1 VKWAGDTPEK
11 QAVVDYTVGAI
22 FEITQNTYQNITIRK
37 VAFEPREAATQATIE
52 LDLEGVSEKKLKN
65 VRVHVLASNYI
76 TPDLPEFFK
85 SEDFNVQA
93 KLKGNYFKPQKSV
106 YFSNKLLSDEGAYV
120 WNRQKESGSVGN
132 NLEKP
137 SIFLKRLLV
146 RETQSKEEELND
158 YNNYTEECAMME
170 VDRNLKG
177 RVNLKKAENASRNIA
192 NRGMLGLNSH
202 NNFLLL
208 SGEVASNLKG
218 SSVTVDIPE
227 GYSEIEVI
235 IITPES
241 AIKKSYPLGNV
252 SPRKTKDL
260 RHAGLNETP
269 EKADKSGWTMSRE
282 IYSLKE
288 GDNKVV
294 SRDSQWRTIGLS
306 DIFDFANTKRV
317 KLYDWNS
324 SLLNWHTYTEEKKRE
339 IYDKECCHELNAFLK
354 FKDRPFFEEVVAKFI
369 KNKISKTFVDLCLL
383 GEASI
388 VEYANISKLIKL
400 NSFEKAILVYELV
413 QKNHK
418 KEAEFIVDALELE
431 QKSIKRNYEE
441 FKNNFDTI
449 INAKESEVKEKM
461 KKMQHA
467 SRSRIMNESYKEER
481 CDRRASSPRPMYSA
495 AECMHA

>member
-1 VKWAGDTPEK
+1 
-11 QAVVDYTVGAI
+11 
-22 FEITQNTYQNITIRK
+22 
-37 VAFEPREAATQATIE
+37 
-52 LDLEGVSEKKLKN
+52 
-65 VRVHVLASNYI
+65 
-76 TPDLPEFFK
+76 
-85 SEDFNVQA
+85 
-93 KLKGNYFKPQKSV
+93 
-106 YFSNKLLSDEGAYV
+106 
-120 WNRQKESGSVGN
+120 
-132 NLEKP
+132 
-137 SIFLKRLLV
+137 
-146 RETQSKEEELND
+146 
-158 YNNYTEECAMME
+158 M
-170 VDRNLKG
+170 DRNLKG

-192 NRGMLGLNSH
+192 NRSMLGLNSH

-218 SSVTVDIPE
+218 NSVTVDIPE

-235 IITPES
+235 VITPES

-260 RHAGLNETP
+260 RHAGLEEAP

-317 KLYDWNS
+317 KLYDWSS
-324 SLLNWHTYTEEKKRE
+324 SLLNWHTFTEEKKRE
-339 IYDKECCHELNAFLK
+339 VYDKECCHELNAFLK
-354 FKDRPFFEEVVAKFI
+354 FKDRPFFDEVVAKFI

-383 GEASI
+383 GDASI

-413 QKNHK
+413 QNNRD

-449 INAKESEVKEKM
+449 INAKESEEKEKM
-461 KKMQHA
+461 KKKMQHA
-467 SRSRIMNESYKEER
+467 SRSRMMDECSVEER
-481 CDRRASSPRPMYSA
+481 CDRRESAQRMMYCAAERMPVMESEIMMERGMRMREEKKAFVPVESTKEYTERTYYNVKNYKAESRSLVPSSPFW
-495 AECMHA
+495 AELSRFFLSR